1 MEGLAERLREARQR
15 LGLTQAKL
23 AEEFGIPYRTVQD
36 GELGHSM
43 PGAKVLEVYARHN
56 VDVNWLLTGKQ
67 LNPADG
73 VSETPTERLTR
84 PIKGKRFRIR
94 SRKLVRIPH
103 YDPLDPDSFNPE
115 NPDSVLSIDPS
126 RLTAYNIDYALLGRE
141 DAEFATTTVIDERAS
156 NGLRKGTLVLFDMSE
171 GARILGPL
179 FVVRDGG
186 KLLITRYA
194 GAPKSGVIVGKVVY
208 AFASLPASSDGNS

>member
-67 LNPADG
+67 VNPADG
-73 VSETPTERLTR
+73 ESETPTERLTR

-126 RLTAYNIDYALLGRE
+126 RLTAYNVDYAILGRE
-141 DAEFATTTVIDERAS
+141 DAELATTTVIDERAS
-156 NGLRKGTLVLFDMSE
+156 NGLKKGTLVLFDTSIRE
-171 GARILGPL
+171 ALPVGWL
-179 FVVRDGG
+179 VVRERRSLAVAAKVFSRPVEAVVG
-186 KLLITRYA
+186 R
-194 GAPKSGVIVGKVVY
+194 VIY
-208 AFASLPASSDGNS
+208 TLAIS

>member
-67 LNPADG
+67 VNPADG
-73 VSETPTERLTR
+73 ESETPTERLTR

-126 RLTAYNIDYALLGRE
+126 RLTAYNVDYALLGRE
-141 DAEFATTTVIDERAS
+141 DAELATTTVIDERAS
-156 NGLRKGTLVLFDMSE
+156 NGLKKGTLVLFDTSE
-171 GARILGPL
+171 RGSFLADRLVLRDGKSLAVSTMELVRQKQTILG
-179 FVVRDGG
+179 R
-186 KLLITRYA
+186 IA
-194 GAPKSGVIVGKVVY
+194 Y
-208 AFASLPASSDGNS
+208 AFTPQSQPSLR